1 MTWQCTWYN
10 HCYPDYFLFTFTKI
24 LLKMTMTWQ
33 FLGQHT
39 GHHSNGLPCLSQVYL
54 GQIYIWAKL
63 YLYISGFNDCRKGE
77 GEIGYHRFWLNSNF
91 FHWLQCPSC
100 TSFDRAHYKTAST
113 NLGKINFYK
122 FLIILGRS
130 VPPPYQEGDW
140 QSLFYDNV

>member
-1 MTWQCTWYN
+1 MWYLASSFINIFLLYVIIYYLHLHHISTFVCCVLQCTWYN

-63 YLYISGFNDCRKGE
+63 YLYISGFTDCRKGE
-77 GEIGYHRFWLNSNF
+77 GGIAHHRFLLNWNF
-91 FHWLQCPSC
+91 FHWL
-100 TSFDRAHYKTAST
+100 
-113 NLGKINFYK
+113 
-122 FLIILGRS
+122 
-130 VPPPYQEGDW
+130 
-140 QSLFYDNV
+140 